1 MSINSDNAVSM
12 QLTDTRYQRASRLHM
27 VLLPEYQGVEHT
39 KPSIMIPHGTT
50 DEVRIIMNKTGR
62 RDYTMTGPK
71 DENFPLLID
80 RDPKAFLQVQEQVR
94 RLDDVYL
101 NTQETSIN
109 PEPAVKRAKIDNRVG
124 ISQAGSKE

>member
-1 MSINSDNAVSM
+1 
-12 QLTDTRYQRASRLHM
+12 M

-39 KPSIMIPHGTT
+39 TPSIMMPHGTT

-71 DENFPLLID
+71 DENFPPLVD

-101 NTQETSIN
+101 NIQ
-109 PEPAVKRAKIDNRVG
+109 EPAAKRAKIENGVG
-124 ISQAGSKE
+124 LLQAGSKE